1 MKLKIA
7 TFLLLLTGIFSLAHA
22 ATIGFTFTLA
32 GNTNI
37 PTMTFINDADTLNIT
52 SVSFSVGDLTRHFD
66 LDNGSLPTSQNGIT
80 GVYGA
85 TTGRVDVISVTTT
98 GFNPGNSFGFS
109 ADVDVDPAQ
118 NVGQD
123 YRNIFFNNGAAA
135 NSVASVTFSDNSTLQ
150 IVLTDEPNNLASY
163 SFSTQDNTTVP
174 EPSTYLLSLLAF
186 AVMFCKRQK

>member
-7 TFLLLLTGIFSLAHA
+7 TLLLLTGIFSFAHA
-22 ATIGFTFTLA
+22 ATIGFTFTLS

-37 PTMTFINDADTLNIT
+37 PTMTFINNADSLNIT
-52 SVSFSVGDLTRHFD
+52 NISFSIGDPSRHFD

-85 TTGRVDVISVTTT
+85 TTGRVDVITVATS
-98 GFNPGNSFGFS
+98 GFS
-109 ADVDVDPAQ
+109 SGKSFAFTSDVDVDPAQ
-118 NVGQD
+118 NVAQD
-123 YRNIFFNNGAAA
+123 YRDVFFNNGAAA

-150 IVLTDEPNNLASY
+150 IVLTDEADEASY
-163 SFSTQDNTTVP
+163 SFSTSDTTVP